1 MSENTREHKR
11 RRMTRYYLKVSLR
24 KGEEYVPAVLC
35 PQTRDGVEYL
45 EGNPICMWAYIR
57 GGDDFINV
65 CIPIGDPW
73 KLTPFVL
80 AMKRGTHIKGWAA
93 DLKSLLE
100 KLLGDLIEVEIAH
113 V

>member
-1 MSENTREHKR
+1 
-11 RRMTRYYLKVSLR
+11 
-24 KGEEYVPAVLC
+24 
-35 PQTRDGVEYL
+35 
-45 EGNPICMWAYIR
+45 MWAYIR

-113 V
+113 A